1 MDWSLR
7 PASQRRKVV
16 ALVSK
21 FDHCLGHLLYASRI
35 GGIDMDVVAIISNHP
50 KEALT
55 IKSWLEDVP
64 YHYFPTTKDT
74 KAQQEALLQAHLAE
88 TVDQPLI
95 LERYLHILSMAL
107 PAITT

>member
-35 GGIDMDVVAIISNHP
+35 GKRSPHDRTRAGRRTCRRIDRAQTQKGLIQCTRRACRDQRDRKSVVWGKRVAVRVD
-50 KEALT
+50 LGGRRY
-55 IKSWLEDVP
+55 IK
-64 YHYFPTTKDT
+64 K
-74 KAQQEALLQAHLAE
+74 K
-88 TVDQPLI
+88 
-95 LERYLHILSMAL
+95 
-107 PAITT
+107 

>member
-35 GGIDMDVVAIISNHP
+35 GEIDMDVVAIISNHP

-64 YHYFPTTKDT
+64 HHYFPITKDT
-74 KAQQEALLQAHLAE
+74 KAEQEDRLKATIDATGAA
-88 TVDQPLI
+88 VII
-95 LERYLHILSMAL
+95 LERHLQLMTKEPPSS
-107 PAITT
+107 